1 MKAVVLHK
9 YGGPS
14 ELKWEDFEDPTAG
27 PGEVLVRLA
36 ATSINPVDYKMRS
49 GAAKERFPVEFPGI
63 LGRDVSGTVQAVGEG
78 VTEFSVGDR
87 VFALAKRTYAELVVV
102 KASELARVPDDL
114 SLVDAGALPLVL
126 LTGEQLISL
135 GVGVEKGWTI
145 LVAGALGSVGRT
157 AVFTAKQAG
166 ATVIA
171 GVKKSQLEEA
181 KALGADEV
189 LALDDKEAFEKLGFL
204 DGVADAVGGETAQ
217 RLLEKVKQGG
227 VFGSVLGPPANAKL
241 HPTVKIQPIMAKP
254 DVSTLE
260 RLAEDVAQK
269 RLVIPVDRMLPL
281 KEAAAGQQAA
291 EKGGIGK
298 VLLLAS

>member
-114 SLVDAGALPLVL
+114 SLVDAGALPLIL
-126 LTGEQLISL
+126 LTGEQLISR

-171 GVKKSQLEEA
+171 GVKKSQIEEA
-181 KALGADEV
+181 EALGADEV
-189 LALDDKEAFEKLGFL
+189 LALDDKEAFGKLGFL

-254 DVSTLE
+254 DVATLE